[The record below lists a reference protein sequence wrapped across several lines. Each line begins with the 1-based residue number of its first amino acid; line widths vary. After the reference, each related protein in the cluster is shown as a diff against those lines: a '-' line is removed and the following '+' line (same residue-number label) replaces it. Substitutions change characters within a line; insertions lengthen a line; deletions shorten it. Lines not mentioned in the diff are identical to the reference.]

1 MMHDVAEIT
10 EQLRTEFI
18 RRGWEEE
25 SANYIADHGRTEDP
39 KLFALMVRRVLGIK
53 SFRYQKPSR
62 RTQKAKIPSSIRWAV
77 WERDNFTCLHCG
89 TRRYLSLDHII
100 AESRGGPSTIENL
113 QTLCRSCNSKKGAL

>member
-62 RTQKAKIPSSIRWAV
+62 RTQKAKIP
-77 WERDNFTCLHCG
+77 CLHCG